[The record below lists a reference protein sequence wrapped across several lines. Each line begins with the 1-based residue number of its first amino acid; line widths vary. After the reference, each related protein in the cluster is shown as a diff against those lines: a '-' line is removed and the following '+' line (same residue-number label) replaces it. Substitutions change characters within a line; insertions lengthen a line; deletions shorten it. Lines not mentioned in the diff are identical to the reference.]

1 MRSRVPY
8 ISKAEAERRRWV
20 DLADAIGHVKA
31 VDDCDDRQALQSI
44 KTVIEDE
51 KINWRWEDQAQ
62 PPRFSVGPIGWAPPV
77 SDMLPA
83 KWRLDAKMRLKDT
96 TGRFRVLLLLKSA
109 LYALFKQQPRPEL
122 EKPENT
128 FRRAPDAAIE
138 QAIEKVYKEAEAA
151 NNKPPNI
158 KELPIPVL
166 QLLKNQ
172 GYETSKSRIM
182 KAGEKPDFQ
191 RRRRLPGK
199 TLKNEQRSHGKNSH

>member
-1 MRSRVPY
+1 ME
-8 ISKAEAERRRWV
+8 I
-20 DLADAIGHVKA
+20 H
-31 VDDCDDRQALQSI
+31 
-44 KTVIEDE
+44 
-51 KINWRWEDQAQ
+51 WRWEDQAR

-96 TGRFRVLLLLKSA
+96 TGRFRVLLLFKFA
-109 LYALFKQQPRPEL
+109 LHALFKQQPKPEL

-128 FRRAPDAAIE
+128 LRRAPDATIE
-138 QAIEKVYKEAEAA
+138 QAIEDVYNEAEAA
-151 NNKPPNI
+151 NKKPPNI
-158 KELPIPVL
+158 KELSIPVL
-166 QLLKNQ
+166 LLLKNQ

-191 RRRRLPGK
+191 RRRWKQGK